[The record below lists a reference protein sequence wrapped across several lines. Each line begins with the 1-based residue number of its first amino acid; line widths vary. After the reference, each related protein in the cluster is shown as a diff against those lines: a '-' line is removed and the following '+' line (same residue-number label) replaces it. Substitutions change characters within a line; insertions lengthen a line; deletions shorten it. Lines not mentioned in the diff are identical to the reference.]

1 MLYVWGRNHPDT
13 ADMLCG
19 VGNAWEKLGRLDRAI
34 AYHEEAIEVLKETS
48 ADNYK
53 TIKEKDI
60 RIEELRLISD
70 LQNHLPLRLY
80 IDMDDVLCD
89 YMKAHEKESSANP
102 NNPYPQSREGFYL
115 DLEPIKD
122 AIEAM
127 EWIARNKNID
137 AFILSAPSVYNPH
150 SYTGKRLWIEKHL
163 GFDWCNRLVLSP
175 DKSIVQKGILIDDLI
190 EGHGKENFDGKI
202 IHFKRHPLGDWKKI
216 RIYLSNLIEN
226 APPYDVMA
234 C

>member
-1 MLYVWGRNHPDT
+1 
-13 ADMLCG
+13 
-19 VGNAWEKLGRLDRAI
+19 
-34 AYHEEAIEVLKETS
+34 
-48 ADNYK
+48 
-53 TIKEKDI
+53 
-60 RIEELRLISD
+60 
-70 LQNHLPLRLY
+70 
-80 IDMDDVLCD
+80 MDDVLCD
-89 YMKAHEKESSANP
+89 YMKAHKKELAANP
-102 NNPYPQSREGFYL
+102 DNLYPQSREGFYL

-150 SYTGKRLWIEKHL
+150 SYTEKRLWIEKHI

-175 DKSIVQKGILIDDLI
+175 DKSIVQKGFLIDDLI

-202 IHFKRHPLGDWKKI
+202 IHFGYHPLGDWKKI

-226 APPYDVMA
+226 APPYDVMD